1 MSTPKKLAI
10 TGSERAPLAGAK
22 EIGPANP
29 NEKLDVTIRLRSRAG
44 KKPIVSAD
52 AFTKPIAK
60 RTILSRKEFEQSHG
74 AAPES
79 IARVEA
85 FAHEHK
91 LTVKEKSA
99 ARRTVILTGT
109 VAAMDQAFGVQLK
122 EYQHPSGNYRGRTG
136 AVHIPSE
143 LQDVIEGVFGLDN
156 RPQAKPHFRRR
167 RGQAGAH
174 AQSAGV
180 SYTPLQVATLYNYP
194 TGVDGSG
201 ECIALI
207 ELGGGYK
214 PADLTSYWKQLKLSK
229 TPTVSSVSIDNGSNS
244 PTGDPN
250 GPDGEVMLDIEVSGA
265 IAPGAKIVAYFA
277 DNTDAGFLNAI
288 TTAVHDSTNNPSI
301 VSISWGGPES
311 SWTGQAMTSMDEAF
325 QAAAAMG
332 VTVCVAAGDDG
343 STDGVTDGL
352 NHVDFP
358 ASSPNVLACGGTKL
372 VASGNSISS
381 ETVWNELANNE
392 GATGGGISDFFTPV
406 PSWQTSAGVPPS
418 ANPNHNVGRGVP
430 DVTGNAD
437 PTTGY
442 VTLVDGNPD
451 VIGGTSAVAPL
462 WAGLIALINESIGKP
477 AGLINPLLYQ
487 NVTADDDFS
496 DITTGNNGA
505 YSAGPGWDACSGLGS
520 PIGTQVA
527 AALGAPSA
535 PAKKT
540 GTHRSN
546 KKWRGHSGR
555 ATL

>member
-1 MSTPKKLAI
+1 
-10 TGSERAPLAGAK
+10 
-22 EIGPANP
+22 
-29 NEKLDVTIRLRSRAG
+29 
-44 KKPIVSAD
+44 
-52 AFTKPIAK
+52 
-60 RTILSRKEFEQSHG
+60 
-74 AAPES
+74 
-79 IARVEA
+79 
-85 FAHEHK
+85 
-91 LTVKEKSA
+91 
-99 ARRTVILTGT
+99 
-109 VAAMDQAFGVQLK
+109 
-122 EYQHPSGNYRGRTG
+122 
-136 AVHIPSE
+136 
-143 LQDVIEGVFGLDN
+143 
-156 RPQAKPHFRRR
+156 
-167 RGQAGAH
+167 
-174 AQSAGV
+174 V

-214 PADLTSYWKQLKLSK
+214 PADLTNYWKQLKLSK
-229 TPTVSSVSIDNGSNS
+229 TPTVSAVSIDNGSNN

-406 PSWQTSAGVPPS
+406 PTWQASAGVPPS

-442 VTLVDGNPD
+442 VTLVDGNSD

-477 AGLINPLLYQ
+477 AGFINPLLYQ
-487 NVTADDDFS
+487 NVSADDDFN

-505 YSAGPGWDACSGLGS
+505 YSAGKGWDACSGLGS

-535 PAKKT
+535 QAKRT
-540 GTHRSN
+540 GT
-546 KKWRGHSGR
+546 
-555 ATL
+555 

>member
-10 TGSERAPLAGAK
+10 AGSERAPLAGAK

-74 AAPES
+74 ATAES

-85 FAHEHK
+85 FAREHK

-167 RGQAGAH
+167 RGPAGAH
-174 AQSAGV
+174 AQSPGV

-214 PADLTSYWKQLKLSK
+214 PADLTNYWKQLKLSK
-229 TPTVSSVSIDNGSNS
+229 TPTVSSVSVDNGSNN

-352 NHVDFP
+352 DHVDFP

-372 VASGNSISS
+372 VASGNSITS

-406 PSWQTSAGVPPS
+406 PSWQASAGVPPS

-442 VTLVDGNPD
+442 VTLVDGNSD

-477 AGLINPLLYQ
+477 AGFINPLLYQ
-487 NVTADDDFS
+487 NVSADDDFN

-505 YSAGPGWDACSGLGS
+505 YSAGKGWDACSGLGS

-535 PAKKT
+535 QAKRT
-540 GTHRSN
+540 GT
-546 KKWRGHSGR
+546 
-555 ATL
+555 